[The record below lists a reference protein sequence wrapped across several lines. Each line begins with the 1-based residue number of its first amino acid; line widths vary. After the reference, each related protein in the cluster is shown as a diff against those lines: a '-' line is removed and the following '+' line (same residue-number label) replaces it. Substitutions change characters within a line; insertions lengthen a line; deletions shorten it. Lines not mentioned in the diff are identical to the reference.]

1 MIVLK
6 FNRPLSA
13 EDTARIREQ
22 LDAAIEHNGF
32 IVVDNSVEVFTDE
45 AAAVRFEGLAT

>member
-13 EDTARIREQ
+13 EEAHRIREQ
-22 LDAAIEHNGF
+22 LDAAIERSQI
-32 IVVDNSVEVFTDE
+32 IVVDSSVEVFTDDSG
-45 AAAVRFEGLAT
+45 AIKFEGLAT